1 MEKIIAVGDVHG
13 CLKQLDEILRMAME
27 YPGHRLVFPGDYI
40 DRGPDSEGVC
50 GRLSSLAASIDFSR
64 WQGCR

>member
-13 CLKQLDEILRMAME
+13 SLKQLDEMLLMVME
-27 YPGHRLVFPGDYI
+27 YPGHRLVFLGDYI
-40 DRGPDSEGVC
+40 DRGPDLEGVC
-50 GRLSSLAASIDFSR
+50 WRLSSLAASIDFSR